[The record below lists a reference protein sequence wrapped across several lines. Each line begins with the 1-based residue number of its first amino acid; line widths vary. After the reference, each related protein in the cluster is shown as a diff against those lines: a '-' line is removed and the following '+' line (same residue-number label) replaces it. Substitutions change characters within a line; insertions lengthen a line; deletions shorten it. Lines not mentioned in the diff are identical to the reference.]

1 MYQNYGYEKYINRP
15 ELRNTIKYIVKEG
28 DSLYEIAKAYGVTV
42 QEIIL
47 LNNLASTMIYPNQ
60 ILFIPTRKK
69 YDTSKMTLKS
79 YLESLNYDI
88 STFPSDILDL
98 EIIGKVTNSTGT
110 NIYEVL
116 HSDTLDT
123 IMSKTGL
130 TPYQILVLNKNNWL
144 KPGEKIIIK

>member
-15 ELRNTIKYIVKEG
+15 ELRNTIKYVVKDG
-28 DSLYEIAKAYGVTV
+28 DSLYEIAKMYGITV
-42 QEIIL
+42 QEIIS

-98 EIIGKVTNSTGT
+98 EIVGKINNQATSNY
-110 NIYEVL
+110 YEIL
-116 HSDTLDT
+116 PTDTIDS

>member
-42 QEIIL
+42 QEIIS

-98 EIIGKVTNSTGT
+98 EIIGKATNSTGT

>member
-15 ELRNTIKYIVKEG
+15 ELRNTIKYIVKDG
-28 DSLYEIAKAYGVTV
+28 DSLYEISKMYGVTV
-42 QEIIL
+42 QDIIS

-69 YDTSKMTLKS
+69 YDTSKMTLKT

-88 STFPSDILDL
+88 STFPTDILDL
-98 EIIGKVTNSTGT
+98 EIVGKANNTATSNYYEILGT
-110 NIYEVL
+110 
-116 HSDTLDT
+116 DTLDT

-144 KPGEKIIIK
+144 KPGEKIIVK